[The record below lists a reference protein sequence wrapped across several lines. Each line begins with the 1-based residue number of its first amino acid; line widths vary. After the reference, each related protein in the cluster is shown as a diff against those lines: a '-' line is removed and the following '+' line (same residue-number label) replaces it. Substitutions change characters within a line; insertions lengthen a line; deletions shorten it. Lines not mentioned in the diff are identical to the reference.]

1 MAKTKA
7 PRLTDMAGW
16 PCFTSHS
23 SIIDVV
29 ENSTL
34 GEIPWGNETGEI
46 ESRKKHHKT
55 FQMMK
60 RQRTNA
66 DNNTLGRSIY
76 QNNLR
81 LQANSR
87 KMGPAFKMHQRYDKY
102 AERKTHAQGRRWIS
116 SSESFSL
123 GRGFWESNEGQDTET
138 PGCLLQT
145 WPESH
150 PLHSQIKNTWWNGE
164 FCPFFL
170 TALGNQVVSGNK
182 VVSLRFKAIT
192 QQERMSVRL
201 CAKKIT

>member
-1 MAKTKA
+1 
-7 PRLTDMAGW
+7 
-16 PCFTSHS
+16 
-23 SIIDVV
+23 
-29 ENSTL
+29 
-34 GEIPWGNETGEI
+34 
-46 ESRKKHHKT
+46 
-55 FQMMK
+55 MMK

-87 KMGPAFKMHQRYDKY
+87 KMGPAFKMHQRYDKN
-102 AERKTHAQGRRWIS
+102 AERKTHARGRRWIS
-116 SSESFSL
+116 SSESLSL

-145 WPESH
+145 WPGSH
-150 PLHSQIKNTWWNGE
+150 PLHSQIKNTRWNGE

-182 VVSLRFKAIT
+182 AVSLHFEAIT

-201 CAKKIT
+201 CAKKIKLNKNLSPRDLY